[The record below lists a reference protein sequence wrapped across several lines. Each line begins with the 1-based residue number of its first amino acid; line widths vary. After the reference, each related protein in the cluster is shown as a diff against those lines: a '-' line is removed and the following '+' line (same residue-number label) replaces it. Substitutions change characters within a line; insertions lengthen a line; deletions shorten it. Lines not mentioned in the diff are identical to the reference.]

1 MKNNM
6 ETGIAI
12 CGQVSKMGE
21 ANRFRQVVYSITEA
35 KYSKIYYWLSHTSV
49 PPLITEKKVNRGK
62 RWVCLYFR
70 SGYKIWSKVYFPGK
84 LIKMELSVVKIL
96 PCIRNYAKCFMDV
109 FWFKVVIIILI
120 LQLTVMKRFIRLLVK
135 LKPRCFL
142 YSMVPP
148 NHD

>member
-1 MKNNM
+1 M

-62 RWVCLYFR
+62 R
-70 SGYKIWSKVYFPGK
+70 
-84 LIKMELSVVKIL
+84 
-96 PCIRNYAKCFMDV
+96 
-109 FWFKVVIIILI
+109 
-120 LQLTVMKRFIRLLVK
+120 
-135 LKPRCFL
+135 
-142 YSMVPP
+142 
-148 NHD
+148 